1 MGAVRWLRRLQ
12 YLAAALAVTMAAV
25 PVRAQT
31 DDSPSGPM
39 LRINAPGHTAPI
51 RGIAT
56 DAAERFAVT
65 ASDDKTVRVW
75 SLPDG
80 KLQRVICL
88 PSGTGDF
95 GKAYAVALSPDG
107 STIAVGGST
116 APPGYNGNIYLFARA
131 SGALVQRLPGLP
143 NVVMHLEFSPDGKR
157 LAAAVWGA
165 NGIRVFDVA
174 NRYQLLPSD
183 RDYGASSYWADFDR
197 TNRLVSASFDG
208 LVRIY
213 AADRYD
219 RPAVPKTKVPG
230 IARPASVAFSPDRKH
245 IAVGDH
251 DTAAVVVLRD
261 HDLKP
266 VTFPTVSGLDAMQI
280 KVAWSSDGL

>member
-31 DDSPSGPM
+31 DNSPSGPM

-107 STIAVGGST
+107 STIAVGGWT
-116 APPGYNGNIYLFARA
+116 TPPGFNGNIYLFDRA

-143 NVVMHLEFSPDGKR
+143 NVVIHLEFSPDGKR
-157 LAAAVWGA
+157 LAAALEERTAFVCSTWLTA
-165 NGIRVFDVA
+165 INPCPVTVIMAPVA
-174 NRYQLLPSD
+174 TGSISTTPTAWFQRASMGLCGSMRLIAMTGRPFRKPRCPGSQGPLPS
-183 RDYGASSYWADFDR
+183 RSRPTASIS
-197 TNRLVSASFDG
+197 RLVTMTPRRC
-208 LVRIY
+208 VCC
-213 AADRYD
+213 
-219 RPAVPKTKVPG
+219 
-230 IARPASVAFSPDRKH
+230 
-245 IAVGDH
+245 
-251 DTAAVVVLRD
+251 
-261 HDLKP
+261 
-266 VTFPTVSGLDAMQI
+266 VTRT
-280 KVAWSSDGL
+280 